1 MLIQYMP
8 KSKGAKASDIE
19 YIINQKNRFAALEL
33 YSSSEEEQDSV
44 KSVHEGLGNSLKA
57 QKPELINQEMR
68 KWTNTVSEPHVNIF
82 NSPFYKHKRG
92 GFKHNTRPRFV
103 DEDTTNLEKE
113 AEQRVAYEERPSFLR
128 EYTNTYTE
136 NTIVIPPEEDTS
148 TAAMWADKVKECLE
162 KAEAAR
168 AKPDDFHESL
178 NRLSFFRR
186 PIAK

>member
-19 YIINQKNRFAALEL
+19 HIINQKNRFAALEI

-44 KSVHEGLGNSLKA
+44 KSVHGGLDNFVKA
-57 QKPELINQEMR
+57 QEPIIINQEMR
-68 KWTNTVSEPHVNIF
+68 KWTNAVSEPHVNIF
-82 NSPFYKHKRG
+82 NSPFYKKKKG
-92 GFKHNTRPRFV
+92 AFKHNTCPRFV
-103 DEDTTNLEKE
+103 DEDTTILEKE
-113 AEQRVAYEERPSFLR
+113 AEQKVTYEVRPSFLR
-128 EYTNTYTE
+128 EYTQTYTE
-136 NTIVIPPEEDTS
+136 DTIVIPPEEDTS
-148 TAAMWADKVKECLE
+148 SAAMWAEKVKESLE

-168 AKPDDFHESL
+168 TKPDDFHESL